1 MSGHPKRLRRS
12 APSSDLLGDDEPVFF
27 MPAPE
32 SSQGPKK
39 RKQTVELPDGPV
51 CFEDLFEW
59 RNDVVRRVIQHW
71 RLRNLSTS
79 EKKIRLHLTTAYSGV
94 GFGEAAAAMV
104 ADAFNKLSLFKVE
117 VVLHSQTEID
127 AACQEVLSAPHV
139 FVDLCHRVDTHVL
152 TTLKK
157 MQEQKRKRLQEDPSL
172 SKEALG
178 REFLKEAVAYL
189 NSLGPGVF
197 CTSAWCCK
205 CNAYCEWAPRVG
217 TSEAGLIELWLELA
231 GNTCTPWSARGKG
244 FGYLDEASIPSFIWA
259 FSLKK
264 TRRPPDALVNECTPR
279 WPAEEFFSEVFDD
292 PVVESAVF
300 SPTNMGT

>member
-104 ADAFNKLSLFKVE
+104 ADAFNKLSLF
-117 VVLHSQTEID
+117 
-127 AACQEVLSAPHV
+127 
-139 FVDLCHRVDTHVL
+139 
-152 TTLKK
+152 
-157 MQEQKRKRLQEDPSL
+157 
-172 SKEALG
+172 
-178 REFLKEAVAYL
+178 
-189 NSLGPGVF
+189 
-197 CTSAWCCK
+197 
-205 CNAYCEWAPRVG
+205 
-217 TSEAGLIELWLELA
+217 
-231 GNTCTPWSARGKG
+231 
-244 FGYLDEASIPSFIWA
+244 
-259 FSLKK
+259 
-264 TRRPPDALVNECTPR
+264 
-279 WPAEEFFSEVFDD
+279 
-292 PVVESAVF
+292 
-300 SPTNMGT
+300 